1 MDDTN
6 IRPGG
11 RREAIETEKN
21 FYFFPK
27 NKKSGKS
34 FDVINF

>member
-11 RREAIETEKN
+11 RREAIETEK
-21 FYFFPK
+21 FLK
-27 NKKSGKS
+27 QKSGKS